1 MLDQIIEV
9 MFHPFFMLIY
19 GMLAHFARK
28 VIAAQAHQSDR
39 RPCITDYWKHNPMQ
53 TIVSL
58 TGALAGFGALY
69 GSPELTKLTAFGI
82 GYMADNLADA
92 VGEQTLKK
100 VAG

>member
-1 MLDQIIEV
+1 
-9 MFHPFFMLIY
+9 
-19 GMLAHFARK
+19 
-28 VIAAQAHQSDR
+28 
-39 RPCITDYWKHNPMQ
+39 MQ

-100 VAG
+100 VAGK